1 MALSRTLD
9 PLLSLGGGS
18 GSIKLPSLAV
28 ILQSTETPSAAEWKT
43 RYAVR
48 PGPSMRLCTRDGLRV
63 HVDTHAWGTCHVE
76 ENPEVLRAI
85 EGNARRGWVIPATL
99 KACAVVACAEVST
112 KTCQPFQAP
121 VAPCSDS
128 IA

>member
-76 ENPEVLRAI
+76 ENQRCYRL
-85 EGNARRGWVIPATL
+85 L
-99 KACAVVACAEVST
+99 KAMRGEAGSY
-112 KTCQPFQAP
+112 QRL
-121 VAPCSDS
+121 
-128 IA
+128 